1 MTTPDFRAL
10 CAELIDAMDS
20 GITAER
26 IRMSPLADRARAALD
41 QPLSPA
47 AQAVL
52 DAFHK
57 ELSPDNQPGGLPAAL
72 RAAADQVVPVTPA
85 PNDTF
90 CCPPVQ
96 TTVWMALARVR
107 SQLLAIAAELEAQP

>member
-1 MTTPDFRAL
+1 VSNY
-10 CAELIDAMDS
+10 ES
-20 GITAER
+20 
-26 IRMSPLADRARAALD
+26 
-41 QPLSPA
+41 LSPA
-47 AQAVL
+47 AKSVV
-52 DAFHK
+52 DASNCQGSRIVQLHIA
-57 ELSPDNQPGGLPAAL
+57 SAL

-107 SQLLAIAAELEAQP
+107 TEFLAIADELEKANG